1 MELPRLSPI
10 ASQYLPLLQTA
21 NPVAVVDDGGE
32 NIPFSPAILLSPD
45 GKALALGLEQER
57 TRAGRG
63 LVRALWFNGTVTA
76 FFRGNTGAIRLT
88 AQPWKCHI
96 TGGLF
101 RQVLDRYRS
110 ERPGGD
116 LSVVW
121 ELHPVKW
128 EETEEEVPVPV
139 SQELLSEAEVHLELL
154 RPEAP

>member
-10 ASQYLPLLQTA
+10 APQYLPLLQTG

-32 NIPFSPAILLSPD
+32 DIPFSPAILLSPD

-63 LVRALWFNGTVTA
+63 LVRALWFNGTVTV
-76 FFRGNTGAIRLT
+76 FFRGNTGAVRLT
-88 AQPWKCHI
+88 ARPWKCHI

-101 RQVLDRYRS
+101 RQALDRYRS

-128 EETEEEVPVPV
+128 EETEEQFPVPV
-139 SQELLSEAEVHLELL
+139 SQEILSEAEIHLELL
-154 RPEAP
+154 RP